1 MSEIPDDIMKAADSA
16 SKDYMHNRGQSL
28 RDVIAVAILSE
39 RERCAKLIEE
49 GFSRR
54 IESKTKTCAHRKF
67 SWEDCDQCCAN
78 AIRASTQDENNGE

>member
-1 MSEIPDDIMKAADSA
+1 MSEIPEDIMKAADSA

-49 GFSRR
+49 GFSRG
-54 IESKTKTCAHRKF
+54 IESKTETCAHGKF
-67 SWEDCDQCCAN
+67 SWEDCDQCCAI
-78 AIRASTQDENNGE
+78 AIRTQKEK